1 MTELKYEL
9 FEHLNKTGTPRQA
22 NFPQDY
28 PEEMCWQHVFRL
40 PGTAGGRDLSQ
51 VLPAQST
58 PERGDICH
66 AIRADLEISPGED
79 RTSFWLTCCT
89 ALLGE
94 RFLNVQPKVH
104 KYLDII

>member
-1 MTELKYEL
+1 
-9 FEHLNKTGTPRQA
+9 
-22 NFPQDY
+22 
-28 PEEMCWQHVFRL
+28 MCWQHVFRL

-66 AIRADLEISPGED
+66 AIRVDLETSLGED
-79 RTSFWLTCCT
+79 RTSSWLTCCT

-94 RFLNVQPKVH
+94 GFLNVQPKVH
-104 KYLDII
+104 QYLDII